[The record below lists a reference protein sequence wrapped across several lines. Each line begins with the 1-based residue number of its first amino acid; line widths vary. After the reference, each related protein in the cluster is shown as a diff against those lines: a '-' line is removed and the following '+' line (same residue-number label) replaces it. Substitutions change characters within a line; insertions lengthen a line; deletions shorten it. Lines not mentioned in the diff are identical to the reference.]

1 MFYEMQ
7 YPRPWAPGGEHQLYR
22 EALEQIELIDRLGFD
37 SAWAVEHHF
46 LEEYSHCSAPEVFLA
61 AAAGRTRQLRLG
73 HGILQLP
80 VGFTHPAKIAERLAT
95 LDLVSDGRVEF
106 GSGEGGSRMELE
118 GFGVDESTKRD
129 QWTEMLEQIT
139 DMMAMEPYPGYQG
152 RFVSMPAR
160 NVIPKWSTAELH

>member
-1 MFYEMQ
+1 MKFGMFDEMQ

-106 GSGEGGSRMELE
+106 GSGEGGSRMESRSGLPI
-118 GFGVDESTKRD
+118 GRPLDTSAQRRGLGHFRCHWLPRQPDCRALTRWRRCH
-129 QWTEMLEQIT
+129 WTERRL
-139 DMMAMEPYPGYQG
+139 
-152 RFVSMPAR
+152 
-160 NVIPKWSTAELH
+160 